1 MAHDAFRALVNLSDS
16 PMIHPYLLEQ
26 SFLTFLVSY
35 IVASFPLGSST
46 GLGSWP
52 AAPSSN
58 SWRTRCYATLQ
69 SHSLSEVIGCPF
81 RSSDPCSPDSLVC
94 GAVLSHT
101 IPCRQLCTPYPVSGW
116 ERDKCTR
123 ATSTR
128 RRVRTGREHRF
139 QYSARQAPAQERT
152 PLSRER
158 VCKSDHGTV
167 YNPLFALTKAK
178 DGHDAS

>member
-16 PMIHPYLLEQ
+16 PIIQPYLLEQ

-35 IVASFPLGSST
+35 IVASLPLGSST

-52 AAPSSN
+52 VAPSSN
-58 SWRTRCYATLQ
+58 SWRTRCYAALQ
-69 SHSLSEVIGCPF
+69 SHSLSEVIDCPF
-81 RSSDPCSPDSLVC
+81 GSSDPCSPDSLVC

-101 IPCRQLCTPYPVSGW
+101 IPCRQLRTPCPVSGW

-123 ATSTR
+123 ATSAR
-128 RRVRTGREHRF
+128 RRVRAGRKHRF
-139 QYSARQAPAQERT
+139 QRSARQAPAQERT

-167 YNPLFALTKAK
+167 YNPLLALAKAE
-178 DGHDAS
+178 DGRDVA